1 MTNFMPATKKK
12 AGLTRSFWL
21 KPLHR
26 WHWISAAL
34 SLVGMLLFAVTGITL
49 NHAAD
54 IEASPTVTEREARLP
69 PPLLKALPGGGAE
82 KAPLPEPVGAWLGQ
96 ELSVSAAGREADW
109 PDADIYLGLPR
120 PGGHGLHSHAPPP
133 LYSVQAETERGR

>member
-21 KPLHR
+21 KQLHR

-69 PPLLKALPGGGAE
+69 PPLLKALPVGGAE
-82 KAPLPEPVGAWLGQ
+82 KARSEEHTSELQSLMRTSYAVFCLKKKTQVYQ
-96 ELSVSAAGREADW
+96 EAHCARTIRPYTPSAEHHQRQ
-109 PDADIYLGLPR
+109 Y
-120 PGGHGLHSHAPPP
+120 H
-133 LYSVQAETERGR
+133 